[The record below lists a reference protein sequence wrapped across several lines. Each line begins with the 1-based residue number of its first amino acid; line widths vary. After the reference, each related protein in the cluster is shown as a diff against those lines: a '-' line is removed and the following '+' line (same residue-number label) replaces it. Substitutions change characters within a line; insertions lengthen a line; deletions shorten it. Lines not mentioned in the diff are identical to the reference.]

1 MPPSPS
7 LNTDAVMRA
16 LIHWGLALSLLLP
29 CVAAQAATPIVAV
42 ASSLQFAFPELMTA
56 FQDETGQEVRINYG
70 ASGNFRRQISQGA
83 PFELFLSADEVS
95 VLALHEEGRLE
106 DAGTVY
112 AIGRL
117 VWLQRRGEAALPDAE
132 APLAAV
138 QAALDAHAAGAG
150 RERIALANPEHAPYG
165 VAARQALEHAG
176 LWAASEPLR
185 VMGENVAQAAQF
197 ALASDSRGGLVAQSL
212 AVAPAVA
219 ERSEFVPIPAD
230 WHAPLAQRMAL
241 VEGASDEA
249 RALYAWLQQD
259 TAREILARY
268 GFEPPADGAPAR

>member
-1 MPPSPS
+1 
-7 LNTDAVMRA
+7 MRA
-16 LIHWGLALSLLLP
+16 LIHWGLALLLLLP
-29 CVAAQAATPIVAV
+29 AGAAQAGTPIVAV
-42 ASSLQFAFPELMTA
+42 ASSLQFAFPELMAA
-56 FQDETGQEVRINYG
+56 FRDATGQDVRVNYG

-117 VWLQRRGEAALPDAE
+117 VWLQRRGEDVLPDGE
-132 APLAAV
+132 TPLAAV
-138 QAALDAHAAGAG
+138 RAALDAHAAGDG

-165 VAARQALEHAG
+165 VAARQALQHAG

-219 ERSEFVPIPAD
+219 ARSEYVPIPDD
-230 WHAPLAQRMAL
+230 WHARLAQRMAL
-241 VEGASDEA
+241 VEGAGDAA

-259 TAREILARY
+259 AAREILARY
-268 GFEPPADGAPAR
+268 GFEPPVGFEPPARPDETRAH